1 MARDPSSSST
11 RRPTRVTESR
21 SWHALETAGEALAL
35 QARVL
40 HTLLLREMRATF
52 GKTQLG
58 YLWAILVPALGMSI
72 LMLVFSLAGRQPPYG
87 HSFALFFATGL
98 LVLEHFRKMSS
109 SLMSGIEA
117 NRALLVYP
125 RIGALDVLA
134 ARAMLVSATY
144 AVIFAIF
151 FGGLR
156 IAGLAPL
163 PHDPATLV
171 VAFAVGAWLGTGIGV
186 VNASLV
192 GIWDGWRHVEKVLT
206 RPLIFLSGIF
216 YVPSVLPEAFRDV
229 LWWNPVL
236 HVVEWTRAA
245 FYPIYPQEILT
256 PWYPVAIGTGMM
268 LLGLLLEHATRHS
281 RTLA

>member
-1 MARDPSSSST
+1 MASEPINIQT
-11 RRPTRVTESR
+11 RNPNRGTGLQPRPGLVI
-21 SWHALETAGEALAL
+21 AGDALAL

-58 YLWAILVPALGMSI
+58 YLWAILVPALGIGI

-98 LVLEHFRKMSS
+98 LVLEQFRKMSS
-109 SLMSGIEA
+109 SLMTGIEA

-125 RIGALDVLA
+125 RIGALDVLI
-134 ARAMLVSATY
+134 ARAALVAGTY
-144 AVIFAIF
+144 ALIFAIF

-171 VAFAVGAWLGTGIGV
+171 VAFTVGAWLGAGIGV
-186 VNASLV
+186 LNAGLV

-206 RPLIFLSGIF
+206 RPLIFLSGVF
-216 YVPSVLPEAFRDV
+216 YVPSSLPQSFRDV

-245 FYPIYPQEILT
+245 FYPAYPQEVLST
-256 PWYPVAIGTGMM
+256 WYPVAIGTGLM
-268 LLGLLLEHATRHS
+268 LTGLILERATRHS
-281 RTLA
+281 RSLA